1 MNLDSLISLYNAVP
15 TDWMIIGAVAIFAA
29 FDTLRSGARR
39 TCTFAFALPVTYVL
53 IGSVPQAV
61 VLGGIAGQFST
72 PLLQAILF
80 FIILAVIYVTVSRIG
95 LSWGGEAGQT
105 IQAALAGVAGTA
117 LLVVFWL
124 QIPALSTLYHFGA
137 DVQNIFGESYRFFWI
152 IGSYAALA
160 FVRNA

>member
-1 MNLDSLISLYNAVP
+1 MNVDSLISLYNAVP

-53 IGSVPQAV
+53 IGSVPQTV

-137 DVQNIFGESYRFFWI
+137 DAQNIFGESYRFFWI